1 MLIDSAKFLGTP
13 SKAEVI
19 RGEVNL
25 LAFGRKKTI
34 YGPNTIGKSSFFL
47 KKCVILWLFS
57 EPVPTSPPDKQK
69 ELNIGLLLLNKGFG
83 CTMISCRRLLC
94 LWPGSII

>member
-1 MLIDSAKFLGTP
+1 MDLIPLESLPFVK
-13 SKAEVI
+13 EV
-19 RGEVNL
+19 
-25 LAFGRKKTI
+25 
-34 YGPNTIGKSSFFL
+34 
-47 KKCVILWLFS
+47 CVILWLFS

-83 CTMISCRRLLC
+83 CIMISCRLLLC